1 MRNSGAYVIVLVAMS
16 MLVQHCGSPPPA
28 MPEVSYGSLRIIA
41 MDTASIRSIYFDLDD
56 VKYGKHPNPY
66 VLDQV
71 VAGTHKLL
79 VYNETKSG
87 SVTGA
92 EVFRDRRTEIRVN
105 LLAEGPYVGG
115 VAPNFSATS
124 IDDQTL
130 SLEAMKGKVV
140 LLAFFEHT

>member
-1 MRNSGAYVIVLVAMS
+1 MKTSFTYGLLLSVSLVLM
-16 MLVQHCGSPPPA
+16 QHCGSPPPG
-28 MPEVSYGSLRIIA
+28 MPDVSYGSLRIMA

-56 VKYGKHPNPY
+56 VKYGKHPNPF

-79 VYNETKSG
+79 VYDERNSG
-87 SVTGA
+87 SVTA
-92 EVFRDRRTEIRVN
+92 VEVFRDRRTEIKVN

-115 VAPNFSATS
+115 VAPNFTVKS